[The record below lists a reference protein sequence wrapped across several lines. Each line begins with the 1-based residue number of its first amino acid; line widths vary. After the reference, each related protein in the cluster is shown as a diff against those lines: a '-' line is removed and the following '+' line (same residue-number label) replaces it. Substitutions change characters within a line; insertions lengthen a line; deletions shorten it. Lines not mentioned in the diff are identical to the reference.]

1 VSGAESSISLH
12 KVSAHDQK
20 RHTISTGA
28 QRAAAAV
35 VFILELEQF
44 LQEMKIKAQ
53 IQRQA
58 AAAHSLTCA
67 ARRE

>member
-35 VFILELEQF
+35 VFILEQF
-44 LQEMKIKAQ
+44 LHEMKIKAQ
-53 IQRQA
+53 IQRQAVA